1 MLMRTTTIA
10 RSHRALLLVAS
21 FAFPGALAAQGLSYD
36 MSTTGSVP
44 DQTGNVTTRNFM
56 VAHGQFANGNS
67 RIDVTQSMAPGGMMA
82 QGTYMI
88 TSASKGT
95 VTSVDPAKHQY
106 TVINIA
112 ELGKAATDMQ
122 SALGGMAKTEF
133 TDVKVGLEDLG
144 AGEPLDGYATYK
156 YRVTESYTM
165 KMTIMGHTTN
175 SPSQSTTDIWI
186 APQLDGLMDP
196 NARPSASAPSG
207 PMAELTTQLTAVYGK
222 MRKGLPLKR
231 VTTMLGGEGA
241 HEHTT
246 TMTMTI
252 TNVKKS
258 AISPS
263 VFEVP
268 AGYTKVAVMDAMAA
282 GAPAQRRRP

>member
-1 MLMRTTTIA
+1 MDTMTIA
-10 RSHRALLLVAS
+10 RGIRASLLVAS
-21 FAFPGALAAQGLSYD
+21 LIVTRALGAQGLSYD
-36 MSTTGSVP
+36 MSTSGTAPDRTGAVS
-44 DQTGNVTTRNFM
+44 TRNYM
-56 VAHGQFANGNS
+56 VAHGQFASGNS
-67 RIDVTQSMAPGGMMA
+67 RIDYTQSMAPGGMMSA
-82 QGTYMI
+82 GTYMI

-106 TVINIA
+106 TVINVG
-112 ELGKAATDMQ
+112 ELGKAAADAQ
-122 SALGGMAKTEF
+122 SAMGGIAKTEF

-156 YRVTESYTM
+156 YRLTQSYTM
-165 KMTIMGHTTN
+165 KMTILGRTIN
-175 SPSQSTTDIWI
+175 SPSKSTTDIWI

-196 NARPSASAPSG
+196 SARPAASTPSG
-207 PMAELTTQLTAVYGK
+207 PMAALTAQLTAVYGK

-231 VTTMLGGEGA
+231 VTTMLSGEGA
-241 HEHTT
+241 RQHET

-268 AGYTKVAVMDAMAA
+268 AGYTEVAVMDAMAA
-282 GAPAQRRRP
+282 GAPAQRRKP